1 MIFLRIMYMEVSRE
15 EISFCIKLYDIFFL
29 AFQSKNIYS
38 DKNIFGIWLF
48 SDDLLHVFKLK
59 SDKKIFEGYA
69 YNIKELFTYPG
80 ECDVFDANCSRSP

>member
-1 MIFLRIMYMEVSRE
+1 MYTEVSRE
-15 EISFCIKLYDIFFL
+15 KISFYIKLYDIFL

-69 YNIKELFTYPG
+69 YNIKNLSTYPG